1 MDIHSIRIQ
10 NAESLKGECSSTAD
24 FARKIGKSPVQ
35 VRHWFN
41 PNVNKNIGN
50 KIAREIE
57 TAFYKPHG
65 WLDQIHDQQLATIE
79 SNIIPTP
86 SGGLIPLISFVQAGD
101 WAECIDNFAPGDAE
115 DWLPCPSKH
124 SPSTFAVH
132 VKGDSMT
139 APHGRTYPEGCI
151 IFVDP
156 EQEARAGDRVIAKL
170 TDVNEATFKVLIE
183 DNGMTFLKPLNPQY
197 HTMQINGNCK
207 IVGKVIGSYFPE

>member
-1 MDIHSIRIQ
+1 MTQAGSVLQKLMDQHGIKNPTQLSKAMGNAKYQVATKRILDGTTK
-10 NAESLKGECSSTAD
+10 EPKKTTLKPFAD
-24 FARKIGKSPVQ
+24 FFKVSVD
-35 VRHWFN
+35 VFFTSDN
-41 PNVNKNIGN
+41 
-50 KIAREIE
+50 
-57 TAFYKPHG
+57 TS
-65 WLDQIHDQQLATIE
+65 LATME
-79 SNIIPTP
+79 SNIMPTP

-101 WAECIDNFAPGDAE
+101 WAECIDNFSPGDAE

-139 APHGRTYPEGCI
+139 AQFGRSYPEGCI

-156 EQEARAGDRVIAKL
+156 EQAARAGDRVIAKL

-207 IVGKVIGSYFPE
+207 VVGKVIGSYFPE